1 MDAAEIDGTHMNDRS
16 AETDFRFAAA
26 DGYSLAAT
34 LRRPA
39 AGQDKGFVLLAS
51 ATAVPRQYYG
61 RFAGY
66 LAARGFCAMTFDYRG
81 IGGSKPR
88 SLRGF
93 ECRMRDWA
101 ALDISAAVDF
111 AAREAGG
118 PLVYVGHSYGGQA
131 LGLLPNNQKVSRAL
145 FVAAQIGYWRL
156 FPPPEN
162 WRVYFMLNVA
172 GPLVA
177 HTLGYVPGRLGVGE
191 DLPKGVFLEWAGWCM
206 KPNYLFDDETLDA
219 RKNFPNYHGALRGI
233 GMADDAWAPPV
244 SVEKLLAGYTGTAP
258 EHVTIAPADIGE
270 QKIGHF
276 GYFRQQ
282 AGEKLWPAAADW
294 LGGKS

>member
-1 MDAAEIDGTHMNDRS
+1 MDSGVIDGTAMNDRS
-16 AETDFRFAAA
+16 TEADFRFAAG

-39 AGQDKGFVLLAS
+39 AGPEKGFVLVAA

-61 RFAGY
+61 RFAAY
-66 LAARGFCAMTFDYRG
+66 LAERGFSVMTFDYRG
-81 IGGSKPR
+81 IGGSKPP

-93 ECRMRDWA
+93 ACRMRDWA

-111 AAREAGG
+111 AAREAAS
-118 PLVYVGHSYGGQA
+118 PLLYVGHSYGGQA

-162 WRVYFMLNVA
+162 WRVWFMLNVA
-172 GPLVA
+172 GPAVA
-177 HTLGYVPGRLGVGE
+177 HLLGYVPGRLGIGE
-191 DLPKGVFLEWAGWCM
+191 DLPKGVFLEWASWCM

-219 RKNFPNYHGALRGI
+219 RQYFSNYHGALRGI
-233 GMADDAWAPPV
+233 GMSDDAWAPPV
-244 SVEKLLAGYTGTAP
+244 AVGKLLAGYTGTEP
-258 EHVTIAPADIGE
+258 QHITIAPADIGE
-270 QKIGHF
+270 KKIGHF
-276 GYFRQQ
+276 GYFRPQ

-294 LGGKS
+294 LEK